1 MKEKVNMNKNERT
14 HGDEMSTM
22 GELHALYKVK
32 ITINKM
38 INKLEVAYET
48 DKKGRKNKN
57 DERRRTVKKDR

>member
-1 MKEKVNMNKNERT
+1 MSKNERT
-14 HGDEMSTM
+14 DGDEISTM
-22 GELHALYKVK
+22 GELHGLYKVK
-32 ITINKM
+32 IVINKM

>member
-1 MKEKVNMNKNERT
+1 MSKNERT
-14 HGDEMSTM
+14 HGDQMATM
-22 GELHALYKVK
+22 GELHGLYKVK
-32 ITINKM
+32 IVINKM